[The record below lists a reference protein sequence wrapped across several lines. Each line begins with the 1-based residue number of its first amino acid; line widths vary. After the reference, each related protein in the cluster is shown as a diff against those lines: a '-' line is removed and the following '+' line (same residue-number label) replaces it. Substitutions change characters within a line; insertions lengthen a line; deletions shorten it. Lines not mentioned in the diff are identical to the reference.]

1 MAPRPGLE
9 PGTYGLTG
17 YIPAQN
23 VGAKVKD
30 RIKEALIELG
40 HINQIDFT
48 PTAQVDELEKR
59 VSRLRRRAVDGYP
72 RGNRFPKSVE
82 TTSHTFVRDPLV
94 KAFVLNQAAGVCEGC
109 GQKAPFMSVAGDP
122 YLEVHH
128 VLPLAQGGSDLAS
141 NAVALCPNC
150 HRRAHYSTDREYFIS
165 SLYEI
170 NPRLTSETK

>member
-30 RIKEALIELG
+30 RIEEALIELG

-48 PTAQVDELEKR
+48 PTAQVDELEER

-82 TTSHTFVRDPLV
+82 TVRLQMV
-94 KAFVLNQAAGVCEGC
+94 
-109 GQKAPFMSVAGDP
+109 
-122 YLEVHH
+122 
-128 VLPLAQGGSDLAS
+128 
-141 NAVALCPNC
+141 
-150 HRRAHYSTDREYFIS
+150 
-165 SLYEI
+165 
-170 NPRLTSETK
+170 